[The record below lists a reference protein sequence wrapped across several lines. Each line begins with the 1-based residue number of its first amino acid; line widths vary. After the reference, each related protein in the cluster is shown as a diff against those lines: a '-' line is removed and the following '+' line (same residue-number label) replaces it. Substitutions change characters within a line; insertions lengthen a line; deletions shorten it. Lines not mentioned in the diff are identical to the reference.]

1 MSVESLTAIHNA
13 VSSSTATT
21 SSPGATSGM
30 AGLGAAPGV
39 ATAGSVPGTSFADAL
54 KSAAQNAYSTVSAGE
69 AAAQAGALGQAS
81 LHDVVHS
88 VIQAELTVQAVTS
101 IRDKAVQA
109 YQELLRMP
117 V

>member
-1 MSVESLTAIHNA
+1 MSVEAVTALSQHSVAQSLT
-13 VSSSTATT
+13 T
-21 SSPGATSGM
+21 SPAAS
-30 AGLGAAPGV
+30 LNAAPNAPSSAHGP
-39 ATAGSVPGTSFADAL
+39 TFADAL
-54 KSAAQNAYSTVSAGE
+54 KSAAQQAYDTVSAGE
-69 AAAQAGALGQAS
+69 RAAQAGALGQAS

-101 IRDKAVQA
+101 IRDKTIQA